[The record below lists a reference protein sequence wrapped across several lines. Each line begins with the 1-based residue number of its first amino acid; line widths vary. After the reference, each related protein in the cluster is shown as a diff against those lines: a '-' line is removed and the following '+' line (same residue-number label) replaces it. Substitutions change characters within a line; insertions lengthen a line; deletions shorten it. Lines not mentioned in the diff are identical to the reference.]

1 MGRMTKTALSVAL
14 ILVGITL
21 LQRQGLIITDNTFL
35 SLNNVAEPGEF
46 DWNNVRPKGCVCIEG
61 APN

>member
-21 LQRQGLIITDNTFL
+21 LQRQGLIFTDNTFL

-46 DWNNVRPKGCVCIEG
+46 DWNNVRP
-61 APN
+61 